1 MLRITHKSFLKFLS
15 DIYLLIKSTKFC
27 QMPFLQNIEMSCQL
41 QMFQIDAWRFFK
53 VCKFCIHFN
62 FSYCCC
68 YFVICIPICSFFN
81 VYIELNYYYYQLNCS
96 CKKYSLSLN
105 GYIYLKIQREIPL
118 DLAIL
123 YKYCPLAKL

>member
-1 MLRITHKSFLKFLS
+1 MLGITHKNFLKFLS

-53 VCKFCIHFN
+53 VCKFCIYFK
-62 FSYCCC
+62 FSSCCC
-68 YFVICIPICSFFN
+68 YFVIYIPIWSFFN
-81 VYIELNYYYYQLNCS
+81 VYIELNYYYYQPNCS

-105 GYIYLKIQREIPL
+105 GYIYLKIQRAIPL
-118 DLAIL
+118 DFAIL